1 VTKKD
6 SLLLKSEDYSL
17 SKRLL
22 RISYYPSYVKIGDTY
37 IADSLLFVD
46 ALVQGKKTKITLTEV
61 SIDPLPDSVFT
72 KAYIERVNR

>member
-1 VTKKD
+1 
-6 SLLLKSEDYSL
+6 
-17 SKRLL
+17 
-22 RISYYPSYVKIGDTY
+22 
-37 IADSLLFVD
+37 VD